1 MHQISVVV
9 LGFLITDPILE
20 GIPKIALSSQR
31 AVEEE
36 ATSSQSITKEEEET
50 VEVFDSENNFEVFNW
65 PLSPETSTSDLGH
78 LLPMPASHTQE
89 DSSIS

>member
-9 LGFLITDPILE
+9 PGFLITDPILE
-20 GIPKIALSSQR
+20 GIPKIALSSQC

-36 ATSSQSITKEEEET
+36 ATASQSMTKEEEET

-65 PLSPETSTSDLGH
+65 PLSPETSTGDLGH

>member
-36 ATSSQSITKEEEET
+36 ATLSQSMTKEEEEI
-50 VEVFDSENNFEVFNW
+50 VEVFDSEDNFEVFNW

-78 LLPMPASHTQE
+78 LLPMPGSHTQE

>member
-9 LGFLITDPILE
+9 LGFLIIDPILE

-36 ATSSQSITKEEEET
+36 ATLSQSMTKEEEET
-50 VEVFDSENNFEVFNW
+50 VEVSDSEDDFEVFNW
-65 PLSPETSTSDLGH
+65 PLSPKTSTGDLGH
-78 LLPMPASHTQE
+78 LLPTSASHTQE